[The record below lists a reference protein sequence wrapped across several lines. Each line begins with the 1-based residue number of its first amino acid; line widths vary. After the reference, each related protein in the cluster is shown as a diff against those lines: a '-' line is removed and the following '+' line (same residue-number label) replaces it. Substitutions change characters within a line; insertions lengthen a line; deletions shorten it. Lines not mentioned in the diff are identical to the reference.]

1 MTAGG
6 SVSTTAPG
14 YSDPNCGSSDIIVIC
29 TAAGQYV
36 ALGAECNH
44 ECTTPA
50 RMQGSQLYCPRHGAT
65 WDLTGKLTRGPASAN
80 LQQLMVCADATGVHV
95 SY

>member
-1 MTAGG
+1 MNVGG

-14 YSDPNCGSSDIIVIC
+14 YSDPNCQASDIIVIC

-44 ECTTPA
+44 ECATPA
-50 RMQGSQLYCPRHGAT
+50 RLQGSQLYCPRHGAT
-65 WDLTGKLTRGPASAN
+65 WDLTGNLTNGPATAN
-80 LQQLMVCADATGVHV
+80 LPQLTVCADSMGVHIT
-95 SY
+95 Y

>member
-1 MTAGG
+1 MNVGG

-50 RMQGSQLYCPRHGAT
+50 AMDGTQLRCPRHGAT
-65 WDLTGKLTRGPASAN
+65 WDFTGKLTKGPATGD
-80 LQQLMVCADATGVHV
+80 LQQLMVCADATGVHIT
-95 SY
+95 Y